1 MATIWWSSVRVFA
14 SLSWH
19 VCFESFQGLRLPSFH
34 RGAKSRWR
42 MAKAQ
47 RRRGP
52 WGKLR
57 RLTQRKSAVT
67 RCTGD
72 NKSLCPRCNC
82 VKICALKGGRT
93 ECKIFKYLS
102 TWVFESILM
111 NSEDDAMEE
120 DVVVTTPVTPGVS
133 LHYPQVFAT
142 KRISKI
148 RMNYDLYQ
156 FQNNQHLKINT
167 NFILP

>member
-1 MATIWWSSVRVFA
+1 MVKQRQGFCLPKSAT
-14 SLSWH
+14 
-19 VCFESFQGLRLPSFH
+19 CFESFQGPRLPSFH

-52 WGKLR
+52 RGKLR
-57 RLTQRKSAVT
+57 RWTQRRSAVT
-67 RCTGD
+67 RYTGG
-72 NKSLCPRCNC
+72 NKSFCPRCNC
-82 VKICALKGGRT
+82 VKICSLTREKGGWT

-102 TWVFESILM
+102 TLVFQSIHII
-111 NSEDDAMEE
+111 SEDDAMEE

-148 RMNYDLYQ
+148 RTICDLYQ
-156 FQNNQHLKINT
+156 FQNNQHLKIST
-167 NFILP
+167 KVIMP